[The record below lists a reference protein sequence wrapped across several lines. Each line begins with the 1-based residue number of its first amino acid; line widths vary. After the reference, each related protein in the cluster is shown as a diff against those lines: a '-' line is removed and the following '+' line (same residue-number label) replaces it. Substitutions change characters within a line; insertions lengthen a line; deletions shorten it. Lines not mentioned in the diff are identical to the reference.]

1 MVDEQLRLAITN
13 KRLIKFR
20 YHGSVRVAEPHDYGI
35 QKRIARVLVYQ
46 LRGSGPSPR
55 RSLTGWRL
63 LDVPKI
69 EECAVLEEAFP
80 GSRGHSHKHHLVWD
94 IVYARVT

>member
-20 YHGSVRVAEPHDYGI
+20 YVS
-35 QKRIARVLVYQ
+35 Q
-46 LRGSGPSPR
+46 
-55 RSLTGWRL
+55 
-63 LDVPKI
+63 I
-69 EECAVLEEAFP
+69 EECVVLEDAFP
-80 GSRGHSHKHHLVWD
+80 GSRGDSHKHHLVWD